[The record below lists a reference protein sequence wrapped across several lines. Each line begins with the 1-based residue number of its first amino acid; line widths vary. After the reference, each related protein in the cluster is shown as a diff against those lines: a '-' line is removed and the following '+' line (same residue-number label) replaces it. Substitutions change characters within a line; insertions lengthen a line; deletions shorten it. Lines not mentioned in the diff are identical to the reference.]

1 MSAPTAPV
9 DARALTAMTRRQR
22 LAAVYSRIFRTYRA
36 WAPRLLVLAVVVFVP
51 LGLLDALLN
60 NVDTDSLNVVDGLHI
75 AALVAAIA
83 AITATSLFG
92 EVFYSGAVAIS
103 LTHPEGEE
111 PPTMLETAR
120 RISYLKLIAVDLIY
134 VATLAIGF
142 FLFLV
147 PGVVAFVFLGLAG
160 PIVEIEERGVFG
172 AFRRS
177 IGLVRRHFWLV
188 LCVLGPVE
196 VVGDAVGEAV
206 TKLVHHLLGESFVA
220 TWAAESASNIVFT
233 PFFAIAVVL
242 LTLDLIAATD
252 GRAPT
257 LNRHPA
263 PLVAPAAEA

>member
-1 MSAPTAPV
+1 MSDPAVRDGQSSPPA
-9 DARALTAMTRRQR
+9 TRRHR
-22 LAAVYSRIFRTYRA
+22 LAAIYARIFRTYRA
-36 WAPRLLVLAVVVFVP
+36 WAPRLLLLAVIVFVP

-75 AALVAAIA
+75 AALIAAVAAL
-83 AITATSLFG
+83 TATSLFG

-103 LTHPEGEE
+103 LTHPEGEP
-111 PPTMLETAR
+111 PPTMLETAA
-120 RISYLKLIAVDLIY
+120 RISYLKLIAVDLLY
-134 VATLAIGF
+134 VATLAVGF
-142 FLFLV
+142 LLFVGPMIL
-147 PGVVAFVFLGLAG
+147 AFVFLGLAG

-177 IGLVRRHFWLV
+177 ISLVRHHFWVV
-188 LCVLGPVE
+188 LAVLGPVE

-206 TKLVHHLLGESFVA
+206 TSLVHHLLGDSFVA
-220 TWAAESASNIVFT
+220 TWAAEAASNIVFT

-252 GRAPT
+252 GTAPT
-257 LNRHPA
+257 LNRRPT